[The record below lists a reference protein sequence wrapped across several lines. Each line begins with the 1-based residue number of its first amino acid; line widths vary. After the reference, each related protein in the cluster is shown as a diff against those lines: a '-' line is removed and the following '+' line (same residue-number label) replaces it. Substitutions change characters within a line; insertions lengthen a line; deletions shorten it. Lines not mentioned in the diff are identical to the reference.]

1 MEFGKPR
8 PIPPP
13 IPIEHAGPI
22 MLLERLIQETWGDLD
37 GLDAYCEMFRKS
49 DEWKEQVTAKT
60 KQASRSVGPAH
71 LCTNTIQHELAL
83 KVHFSRL

>member
-13 IPIEHAGPI
+13 IPIEHARPI

-37 GLDAYCEMFRKS
+37 GLDAYCKMFRKS
-49 DEWKEQVTAKT
+49 DEWKEQEKNKLQQRLNKLQDLWA
-60 KQASRSVGPAH
+60 
-71 LCTNTIQHELAL
+71 QHICAL
-83 KVHFSRL
+83 TPYNMNWH